1 MNWGEIGTQIILG
14 AVSLLFGALGII
26 VTYLI
31 NKYIKDKELKE
42 IINSLHELVRAS
54 VLEIYQTYVE
64 ELKDKNMFDEKAQ
77 KEALQR
83 CLDLIRV
90 NMPDKV
96 KSWLETNV
104 SDIQKYLR
112 SLIEAQIGL
121 LKNGGK
127 YNG

>member
-1 MNWGEIGTQIILG
+1 MNWNEIGTQIILG
-14 AVSLLFGALGII
+14 IISILFGVLGIYA
-26 VTYLI
+26 TYLI
-31 NKYIKDKELKE
+31 NKYIKDKELKD
-42 IINSLHELVRAS
+42 IVNSLYELVRTS
-54 VLEIYQTYVE
+54 VLEVYQTYVQ
-64 ELKDKNMFDEKAQ
+64 ELKDKGMFDEKAQ